1 MDQNALRK
9 KLEGPQGLLVAGL
22 LSGTSADGID
32 VGLVGFRGDHA
43 KQNGCRPEL
52 HAFETVPFEF
62 GLLQRLR
69 GALDGAPM
77 DLAGVGR
84 LHGDLGHAF
93 GKAADQVAK
102 AHGVALDWVGSH
114 GQTVWH
120 FDGDGEP
127 GTLQLGDGARVAA
140 ACCAP
145 VVSDFRAAHV
155 AVGGH
160 GAPLAILA
168 DGRIFAGG
176 PRPRIILNLG
186 GMANLSRLGR
196 GQTSGTAFDT
206 GPAGSLLD
214 GLARALLKEPM
225 DRDGRVAAGGQVQD
239 EWVHHLL
246 KSPFFDQKPPK
257 STGRDTFGQDF
268 VDDFLKFAGPGARP
282 ADVLASAVRAV
293 ARSVAQAIA
302 RWLPDS
308 GEYLVV
314 AGGGVYNGALMG
326 DLALETGLIT
336 HSSAEIGVQPDA
348 RESMIFACLAVDFLQ
363 GRGTPVGNFERVVL
377 GKLSLPPGT

>member
-1 MDQNALRK
+1 
-9 KLEGPQGLLVAGL
+9 
-22 LSGTSADGID
+22 
-32 VGLVGFRGDHA
+32 
-43 KQNGCRPEL
+43 
-52 HAFETVPFEF
+52 
-62 GLLQRLR
+62 
-69 GALDGAPM
+69 M

-102 AHGVALDWVGSH
+102 AHGVGLDWVGSH
-114 GQTVWH
+114 GQTLWH

-140 ACCAP
+140 ACGAP

-168 DGRIFAGG
+168 DERIFAGG

-186 GMANLSRLGR
+186 GMANLSWLGR
-196 GQTSGTAFDT
+196 GQSPGTAFDT

-214 GLARALLKEPM
+214 GLARTLLKEPM
-225 DRDGRVAAGGQVQD
+225 DRDGRVAAGGQARN
-239 EWVHHLL
+239 EWVVHLL
-246 KSPFFDQKPPK
+246 EHPFFDQKPPK
-257 STGRDTFGQDF
+257 STGRDTFGQEF
-268 VDDFLKFAGPGARP
+268 VSGFLEFVGPAARP

-314 AGGGVYNGALMG
+314 AGGGVHNRALMA

-363 GRGTPVGNFERVVL
+363 GRGHLVGMHDHVIL
-377 GKLSLPPGT
+377 GKLSQPPGA

>member
-9 KLEGPQGLLVAGL
+9 KLEGPEGLLVAGL

-32 VGLVGFRGDHA
+32 VGLAGFRGDHA
-43 KQNGCRPEL
+43 QQTGCRPEL
-52 HAFETVPFEF
+52 LAFETVPFES

-84 LHGDLGHAF
+84 LHGDLGRAF
-93 GKAADQVAK
+93 GEAAAQVAK
-102 AHGVALDWVGSH
+102 VHGVRLDWVGSH
-114 GQTVWH
+114 GQTLWH
-120 FDGDGEP
+120 FDGEGEP

-140 ACCAP
+140 ACGAP

-168 DGRIFAGG
+168 DERIFAGG
-176 PRPRIILNLG
+176 PRPRVILNLG
-186 GMANLSRLGR
+186 GMANVSWLGR
-196 GQTSGTAFDT
+196 GQTPGTAFDT

-214 GLARALLKEPM
+214 GLARALLKVPM
-225 DRDGRVAAGGQVQD
+225 DRDGRIAADGQVQD
-239 EWVHHLL
+239 AWVVHLL
-246 KSPFFDQKPPK
+246 HHPFFDQKPPK
-257 STGRDTFGQDF
+257 STGRDTFGQEF
-268 VDDFLKFAGPGARP
+268 VDEFLEFVGPGARP

-293 ARSVAQAIA
+293 AKSVAQAIV
-302 RWLPDS
+302 RWLPDP
-308 GEYLVV
+308 GGDLVV
-314 AGGGVYNGALMG
+314 AGGGVHNRALMG
-326 DLALETGLIT
+326 DLALETGLNT
-336 HSSAEIGVQPDA
+336 HSSAQIGVQPDA

-363 GRGTPVGNFERVVL
+363 GRGPQVGDYGRVVL
-377 GKLSLPPGT
+377 GKLSLPPGA